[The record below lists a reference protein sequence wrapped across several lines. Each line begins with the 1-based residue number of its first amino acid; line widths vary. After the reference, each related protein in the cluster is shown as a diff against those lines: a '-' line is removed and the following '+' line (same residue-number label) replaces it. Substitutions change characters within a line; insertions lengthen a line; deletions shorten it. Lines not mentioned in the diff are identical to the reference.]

1 MAEIET
7 NFAIILKNEEPG
19 NLAEFTTHFYPPIQL
34 SDSFLYTV
42 GLNKIIF
49 PAKFAN
55 VTKGIVQYYS
65 YTEGKMVEKTL
76 EAGYYG
82 NEKEFIDKFNAVLG
96 ADKAF
101 YLLGKNEEKPGYLK
115 FETKIEGHHQLPFL
129 KLSKDLALLSGM
141 TESPLT
147 TNETSPFNPHFNSEC
162 IFVQCSIA
170 QHCHLNN
177 FRVPI
182 IEVIPKVFNNE
193 DKTNLLQYSS
203 TNINYSNITQQNIDT
218 IQLRLTDLNGETL
231 RFENENRIICVLSVQ
246 CSPLL

>member
-1 MAEIET
+1 MAEVET

-19 NLAEFTTHFYPPIQL
+19 NAAEFTTHFYPPIQL

-42 GLNKIIF
+42 GVNKILF

-55 VTKGIVQYYS
+55 VTKGIIQYYS

-76 EAGYYG
+76 EPGYYG
-82 NEKEFIDKFNAVLG
+82 TENEFIDKFNSALG
-96 ADKAF
+96 GDKAF
-101 YLLGKNEEKPGYLK
+101 YLLDKNEEKPGYLNI
-115 FETKIEGHHQLPFL
+115 ETKIEGRQQLPFL
-129 KLSKDLALLSGM
+129 KLSQDLALLSGM

-147 TNETSPFNPHFNSEC
+147 TNARSPFNPHFNSEC

-177 FRVPI
+177 LRAPI
-182 IEVIPKVFNNE
+182 IEVIPNVFKYE
-193 DKTNLLQYSS
+193 VQTNMLEYSS
-203 TNINYSNITQQNIDT
+203 SNINYSSITHQNIDT
-218 IQLRLTDLNGETL
+218 IQLRLTDFNGETL
-231 RFENENRIICVLSVQ
+231 RFENENRIICVLSIQ